1 MHGSSLFL
9 LVTFNVSVLSSFS
22 AFPSVPTDFLRSL
35 KKERWCWHSMKV
47 ASPWCFYSGCVFHF
61 CTSTT
66 NWTTTTERWHKH
78 RFSQLLP
85 RDMAPMSR
93 YTCFPEASFIPC
105 WHVRGAHAMVLRG
118 TWRRPAQPPWEGRS
132 HFKEGTKETD
142 GLGKSILATG
152 PKTHSLRSNWR
163 ASWSGQT
170 EHGSI
175 N

>member
-1 MHGSSLFL
+1 MCLFCHPFWHFHLYLQTFWEVWRKRDGAGTARKL
-9 LVTFNVSVLSSFS
+9 LLPGVFVVGVFFTL
-22 AFPSVPTDFLRSL
+22 AQALPTELPPQKD
-35 KKERWCWHSMKV
+35 
-47 ASPWCFYSGCVFHF
+47 G
-61 CTSTT
+61 TSTAFHNFYLGT
-66 NWTTTTERWHKH
+66 W
-78 RFSQLLP
+78 
-85 RDMAPMSR
+85 PMSR
-93 YTCFPEASFIPC
+93 STCFPEASFIPC
-105 WHVRGAHAMVLRG
+105 WHLRGAHTVVLRG
-118 TWRRPAQPPWEGRS
+118 TWRRPAQPPWEGWS